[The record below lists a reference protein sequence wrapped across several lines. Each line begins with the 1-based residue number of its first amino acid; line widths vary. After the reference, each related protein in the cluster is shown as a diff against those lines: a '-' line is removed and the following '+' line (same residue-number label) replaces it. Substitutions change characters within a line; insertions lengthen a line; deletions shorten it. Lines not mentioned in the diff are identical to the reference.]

1 MYESIE
7 IWCEHKRK
15 LTKTNYAS
23 QSRHFK
29 ILSDVI
35 DWKFGKLLHLL
46 YSKYCIPMESVTKT
60 VLLFWQ
66 QIFYF
71 VRIIIRQHHVSSAW
85 KKTKMKVTRKCHFIY
100 MKEKLIFRG
109 GTYWVYRIAVI
120 ALATNLV
127 ILITNV
133 IKWFERNWINWNS
146 STFNLKNS
154 KF

>member
-60 VLLFWQ
+60 VLFWQ

-85 KKTKMKVTRKCHFIY
+85 KKDENESDEKVSLYLYERETYFSRWYLLSLSHCSHCLSHQFGYIDY
-100 MKEKLIFRG
+100 QCNQMIWKELNKL
-109 GTYWVYRIAVI
+109 
-120 ALATNLV
+120 
-127 ILITNV
+127 
-133 IKWFERNWINWNS
+133 K
-146 STFNLKNS
+146 
-154 KF
+154 